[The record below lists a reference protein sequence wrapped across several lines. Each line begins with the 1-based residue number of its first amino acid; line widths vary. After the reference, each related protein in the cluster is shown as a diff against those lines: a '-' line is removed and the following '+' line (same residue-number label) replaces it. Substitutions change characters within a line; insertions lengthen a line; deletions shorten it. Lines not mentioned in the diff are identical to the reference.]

1 MAISILFAVLGFGF
15 LIVIHEA
22 GHFLIARAF
31 KIEADEFSIGMG
43 PKLVSKPWGRTLFS
57 LRAFPI
63 GAFVMFADPGE
74 GDTETAEGIHTE
86 NPYLNSP
93 AWKRFFISLAGPFFN
108 FFLATLV
115 LITLAFFTGIPS
127 NTPLIGGVMPDGVA
141 EEAGIEIGD
150 IIVSINGNEISYWS
164 DITEHVAPASGR
176 EITVVVERDGNL
188 LSFTMIPQENAEG
201 RGVIGVGGRVQQFM
215 LFGSVLE
222 GFRQTWTFISETV
235 KGFASLFQKDALD
248 SFIGPIGI
256 VSVTGQ
262 VAQTGFAN
270 FVWFLAYLSINL
282 GVVNLLPI
290 PALDGGRVVFL
301 LLEMIR
307 GKKMNEK
314 LESTI
319 SSIGFALIFGLILLV
334 SMRDIFQL
342 R

>member
-1 MAISILFAVLGFGF
+1 MALSILFAVLGFGF

-43 PKLVSKPWGRTLFS
+43 PKLLSKSWGRTLFS

-63 GAFVMFADPGE
+63 GAFVMFADPEENDLAKEE
-74 GDTETAEGIHTE
+74 GNLSK

-108 FFLATLV
+108 FILAAIV
-115 LITLAFFTGIPS
+115 LITLAYFTGIPS
-127 NTPLIGGVMPDGVA
+127 DIPLVGGVMPDGVA
-141 EEAGIEIGD
+141 QEAGVEIGD
-150 IIVSINGNEISYWS
+150 LIVSINGNEISYWS
-164 DITEHVAPASGR
+164 DITEHVAPASGQ
-176 EITVVVERDGNL
+176 EITVVVEREGSL
-188 LSFTMIPQENAEG
+188 LSFTMVPQVNAEG
-201 RGVIGVGGRVQQFM
+201 RGVIGIG
-215 LFGSVLE
+215 GSVQKFMFLGSLAE
-222 GFRQTWTFISETV
+222 GFRQTLTFISETV
-235 KGFASLFQKDALD
+235 KGFGSLFQKDALD

-301 LLEMIR
+301 VLEMIR
-307 GKKMNEK
+307 GKKLNEK

-319 SSIGFALIFGLILLV
+319 SSIGFALILGLILLV